1 MGLGASLFMCWR
13 LIPKK
18 SGEGGIKTWNPG
30 LMTLAGFEGSLGVG
44 ILEGSNLKHSFQ
56 WRVETLNRNYHGKFK
71 DH

>member
-56 WRVETLNRNYHGKFK
+56 VEG
-71 DH
+71 